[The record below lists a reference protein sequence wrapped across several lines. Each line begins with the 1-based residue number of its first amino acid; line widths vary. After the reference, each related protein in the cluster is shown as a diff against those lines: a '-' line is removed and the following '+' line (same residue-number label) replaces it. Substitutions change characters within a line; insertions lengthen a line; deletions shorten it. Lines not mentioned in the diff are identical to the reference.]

1 MSAFLTASAGLRP
14 GAKRLAVGPRA
25 PFRAMDTLRLVM
37 RFLGRVLFAFLFISS
52 GLSKMQGFYENSG
65 KLVSMLQPR
74 IKQAVENTW
83 DILHLD
89 MARPEVTLGVTTYA
103 LYATIFL
110 ELVGGV
116 CFMFFPRAGGLL
128 LALYLVSITPLTH
141 DFYNHAPG
149 SQAYAAEMIHFLKNL
164 ALLGACMFVMGE
176 RKVRANKKLKA
187 L

>member
-1 MSAFLTASAGLRP
+1 M
-14 GAKRLAVGPRA
+14 
-25 PFRAMDTLRLVM
+25 
-37 RFLGRVLFAFLFISS
+37 
-52 GLSKMQGFYENSG
+52 MQGFYENSG

-128 LALYLVSITPLTH
+128 LALYLVSITRSRTIFTTTRPGLRLTPL
-141 DFYNHAPG
+141 
-149 SQAYAAEMIHFLKNL
+149 
-164 ALLGACMFVMGE
+164 
-176 RKVRANKKLKA
+176 R
-187 L
+187 